1 MPNPFPV
8 ATFTAAFRDGQV
20 DRPMRGDR
28 APTPTSFAQLSH
40 QQVGEGPI
48 KPAPLVHS
56 QIRRA
61 SELDLNSTEKK
72 KQLADNF
79 CNFFVGGFS

>member
-1 MPNPFPV
+1 
-8 ATFTAAFRDGQV
+8 
-20 DRPMRGDR
+20 MRGDR

-72 KQLADNF
+72 NNWPTTFVTFLSEGSADSPSD
-79 CNFFVGGFS
+79 GKEER